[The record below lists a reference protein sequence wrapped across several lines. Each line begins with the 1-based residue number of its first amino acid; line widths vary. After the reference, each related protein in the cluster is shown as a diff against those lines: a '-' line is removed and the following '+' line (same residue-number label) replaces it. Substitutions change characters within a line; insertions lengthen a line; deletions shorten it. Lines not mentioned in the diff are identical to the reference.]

1 VTSTQTAPT
10 VESSPALRHLRDLV
24 RAYAKDSRLRS
35 IAVVG
40 NAPLEPSAERAAA
53 IDACDAVFRCNSFV
67 LDRGDEAQQGRTV
80 EVVVFNRGLRAT
92 PFSFDH
98 YRDRLYLM
106 VEPGRLHWEP
116 DVRPDWWP
124 SDLAIVNV
132 PNREV
137 TLPLSDALGLP
148 SRTEPVWSTTGVMAA
163 WMAVTLFPGSELKLA
178 GFSMI
183 DEPDQTHWEHAWGDS
198 VVVGREHRIGP
209 EGLLL
214 EGWIKSGRATLL
226 R

>member
-1 VTSTQTAPT
+1 
-10 VESSPALRHLRDLV
+10 
-24 RAYAKDSRLRS
+24 
-35 IAVVG
+35 
-40 NAPLEPSAERAAA
+40 
-53 IDACDAVFRCNSFV
+53 
-67 LDRGDEAQQGRTV
+67 
-80 EVVVFNRGLRAT
+80 
-92 PFSFDH
+92 
-98 YRDRLYLM
+98 
-106 VEPGRLHWEP
+106 
-116 DVRPDWWP
+116 
-124 SDLAIVNV
+124 V